1 MINNVTLI
9 GRLTKD
15 VELKYTGSGLA
26 VAQFTLAVARDFSS
40 KNGERETDFINCVAW
55 QKSAETLANYVKKGS
70 LIGVVGRIQTRNYEN
85 NQGQKVYITEVVVE
99 RFNFLEK
106 KDGNQQQGNQQFGNQ
121 QRNNQQ
127 FGNQQ
132 SFGGNQ
138 QYNNQQNFNN
148 QQSFGNQ
155 NPFGGSV
162 EIGSDDLP
170 F

>member
-40 KNGERETDFINCVAW
+40 KNGEKETDFINCVMW
-55 QKSAETLANYVKKGS
+55 RKSAETLANYAQKGS

-85 NQGQKVYITEVVVE
+85 NQGQKVYVTEVVAE

-106 KDGNQQQGNQQFGNQ
+106 KTESAQTNSQPSFSNQQAS
-121 QRNNQQ
+121 NNQR
-127 FGNQQ
+127 
-132 SFGGNQ
+132 
-138 QYNNQQNFNN
+138 
-148 QQSFGNQ
+148 
-155 NPFGGSV
+155 NPFGGTV
-162 EIGSDDLP
+162 EIGTNDLP

>member
-1 MINNVTLI
+1 MMNNVAMI
-9 GRLTKD
+9 GRLTRD
-15 VELKYTGSGLA
+15 PELKYTSTGVA
-26 VAQFTLAVARDFSS
+26 VTQFSLAVARDFSS

-55 QKSAETLANYVKKGS
+55 QKPAETLANYVKKGS

-85 NQGQKVYITEVVVE
+85 NQGQKVYVTEVVVE

-106 KDGNQQQGNQQFGNQ
+106 KDDNQQQG
-121 QRNNQQ
+121 NQQ

-162 EIGSDDLP
+162 EIGSNDLP